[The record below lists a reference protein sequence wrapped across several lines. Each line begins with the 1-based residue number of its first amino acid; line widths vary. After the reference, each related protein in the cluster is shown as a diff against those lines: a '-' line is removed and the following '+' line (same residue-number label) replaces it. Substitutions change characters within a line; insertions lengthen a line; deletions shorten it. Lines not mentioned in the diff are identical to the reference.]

1 MCLNEQNIS
10 LYFRKEKIIIILFI
24 ILILLLIYFVGFSK
38 TRDYGKIYSIEEVYE
53 NGDISYEDLKSLAY
67 YQNGG
72 ITNNEDVLDN
82 NYKPQEIGSL
92 GIFNKY
98 QLKATL
104 SNKLIEYYQID
115 ITYYGTYNGYIAYTF
130 TLPNLSVPQVVVDIN
145 IGNLNFVASNPSKLI
160 RLYKV

>member
-1 MCLNEQNIS
+1 MGKLRLFIAE
-10 LYFRKEKIIIILFI
+10 KKIIIIVLSLII
-24 ILILLLIYFVGFSK
+24 ILILVYFVGFSK
-38 TRDYGKIYSIEEVYE
+38 TRDYGKFYSIQEVYE

-72 ITNNEDVLDN
+72 INNNQNVLDD

-104 SNKLIEYYQID
+104 SDKFIEYYQMD
-115 ITYYGTYNGYIAYTF
+115 ITYYGTYNGYIAYTY
-130 TLPNLSVPQVVVDIN
+130 TLPNLNAPQVVVDIN

-160 RLYKV
+160 RLYKI

>member
-1 MCLNEQNIS
+1 MSKILAFILE
-10 LYFRKEKIIIILFI
+10 KKKIIIILFI

-104 SNKLIEYYQID
+104 SNKFIEYYQID

-130 TLPNLSVPQVVVDIN
+130 TLPNLSVPQVIVDIN

>member
-1 MCLNEQNIS
+1 MSKILAFILE
-10 LYFRKEKIIIILFI
+10 KKKIIIILFI

-82 NYKPQEIGSL
+82 NYQPQEIGSL

-104 SNKLIEYYQID
+104 SNKFIEYYQID

-130 TLPNLSVPQVVVDIN
+130 TLPNLSVPQVVDIN

>member
-1 MCLNEQNIS
+1 MSKILAFILE
-10 LYFRKEKIIIILFI
+10 KKKIIIILFI

-82 NYKPQEIGSL
+82 NYQPQEIGSL

-98 QLKATL
+98 RLKATL
-104 SNKLIEYYQID
+104 SLS
-115 ITYYGTYNGYIAYTF
+115 NGYY
-130 TLPNLSVPQVVVDIN
+130 LLWY
-145 IGNLNFVASNPSKLI
+145 L
-160 RLYKV
+160 

>member
-1 MCLNEQNIS
+1 MSKIRLFIS
-10 LYFRKEKIIIILFI
+10 EKKILIIILSLI
-24 ILILLLIYFVGFSK
+24 VILVLVYFVGFSK
-38 TRDYGKIYSIEEVYE
+38 TRDYSKTYSIKEVYE

-72 ITNNEDVLDN
+72 IDNNEGILDN

-98 QLKATL
+98 RLKATL
-104 SNKLIEYYQID
+104 SNKFIEYYQMD

-145 IGNLNFVASNPSKLI
+145 IDDLNFVASNPSEFI
-160 RLYKV
+160 RLYKI

>member
-1 MCLNEQNIS
+1 MSKILAFILE
-10 LYFRKEKIIIILFI
+10 KKKIIIILFI

-67 YQNGG
+67 YQNNG
-72 ITNNEDVLDN
+72 INNNEDILDN
-82 NYKPQEIGSL
+82 NYEPQGIGSL
-92 GIFNKY
+92 NLFHKY

-104 SNKLIEYYQID
+104 SNKFIEYYQMNID
-115 ITYYGTYNGYIAYTF
+115 YYGTYNDYIAFTF
-130 TLPNLSVPQVVVDIN
+130 TLPNVASPEVIVDIN